1 MVSRVE
7 IPVGRGDWVNRR
19 LLSGGLV
26 LVGCLALLQGRQA
39 RGADV
44 DYARDVK
51 PVLQE
56 HCVGC
61 HGPKRQRGDL
71 RLDTRSALLKGGGR
85 GPAVVAGQ
93 SAQSLLI
100 QAVNQEDPELA
111 MPPEGEALSPE
122 AIQILRDWIDQG
134 APGPADEVA
143 ARKWVP
149 WSFQPVDRPDLPGV
163 PASIDQLL
171 LAQAAQQE
179 QGDLGFSPEADRVTQ
194 IRRLYLVLHGLPP
207 TPAEVDQFVQDTDDG
222 AYERL
227 VDRVLASPRYGERWA
242 RHWLDVARFAESN
255 GFETNR
261 VRANAWPYRDYVI
274 EAFNTDK
281 PYDQFV
287 REQIVGDALH
297 ADAGTGFLVAGAY
310 DLVKSPDVNLTLM
323 QRQDELAD
331 IVNTT
336 GTAFLGLTLGCARCH
351 DHKFD
356 PVSQRDYYA
365 LQGIFAGVNF
375 APRPLPREQTPE
387 TNLELA
393 KLTALVKHN
402 DGRLDALRAL
412 AAGQPS
418 PTGKLRVAVNAR
430 LNEDKFEP
438 VKTSAVRLT
447 IRATNASEPCL
458 DELEVYDTN
467 GKNVALAS
475 AGARPSASGTLSG
488 YEIHKLEHLN
498 DGQPGNNRS
507 WISNTSGKGWVRI
520 DLPTACTIERI
531 AWGRDR
537 NQQFQDRVAIDY
549 SIEVLQEG
557 DTWREVASSAD
568 REPFG
573 PADPQAFVKRL
584 PKEEGAEAQRLLDE
598 TAGARRR
605 IGELTEG
612 LNAWLGTFS
621 QPGEIH
627 RLHRGDHT
635 QPREVVPPGG
645 IEVFGDL
652 GLAPNE
658 PEQQRRARFAQWL
671 ASRDNPL
678 TARVMVNRIWHY
690 VFGAGLVDTPS
701 DFGGNGVP
709 PTHPELLDWL
719 ADEFMLSGWSVKHM
733 QRLIV
738 TTMAFRQSSAPR
750 AEGLRADAAARLLW
764 RFPPR
769 RLEAEAIR
777 DCILSSSGV
786 LDVSMGGP
794 GFFLQKVEVDNVYR
808 YFPKEEFGP
817 PEFRRMVYLNRIRQ
831 EQDPVFGSFDCPS
844 GNQVTPKRARS
855 NTPLQA
861 LNLFN
866 SPFILQQAGLLAKR
880 LRDEAGDDPA
890 AQVRLA
896 FRLTTSRHPD
906 EFERQASL
914 EMIHEHGLE
923 AFCRALFN
931 TSEFLFLF

>member
-1 MVSRVE
+1 MVSRVAKHGCRE
-7 IPVGRGDWVNRR
+7 GQWLLPLIGTWLMACGLTVGVERP
-19 LLSGGLV
+19 
-26 LVGCLALLQGRQA
+26 LAA
-39 RGADV
+39 AEV
-44 DYARDVK
+44 DYTRDVK
-51 PVLQE
+51 PLLQQ

-61 HGPKRQRGDL
+61 HGAKRQRGDL
-71 RLDTRSALLKGGGR
+71 RLDSRAALLKGGSR
-85 GPAVVAGQ
+85 GPAVVAGK
-93 SAQSLLI
+93 ATESLLI
-100 QAVNQEDPELA
+100 QAVTQDDPEIA
-111 MPPEGEALSPE
+111 MPPEGEPLSAE
-122 AIQILRDWIDQG
+122 AIQLLRDWIDQG
-134 APGPADEVA
+134 APGPSDEA
-143 ARKWVP
+143 PPRKEIP
-149 WSFQPVDRPDLPGV
+149 WSFRPVQRPQLPAAA
-163 PASIDQLL
+163 ASIDELL
-171 LAQAAQQE
+171 EAQRVRQDLAS
-179 QGDLGFSPEADRVTQ
+179 LGVSAEADRVTQ
-194 IRRLYLVLHGLPP
+194 IRRLYLVMHGLPP
-207 TPAEVDQFVQDTDDG
+207 TPAEVREFVTDTAPG

-227 VDRVLASPRYGERWA
+227 VDRVLASPRYGERWG
-242 RHWLDVARFAESN
+242 RHWLDIARFAESN

-261 VRANAWPYRDYVI
+261 VRPNAWPYRDYVI
-274 EAFNTDK
+274 EAFNSDK
-281 PYDQFV
+281 PYDQFI
-287 REQIVGDALH
+287 REQVAGDALR

-365 LQGIFAGVNF
+365 LQGVFAGVNF
-375 APRPLPREQTPE
+375 APRPLPRERTE
-387 TNLELA
+387 ESDREVA
-393 KLTALVKHN
+393 
-402 DGRLDALRAL
+402 RLRAL
-412 AAGQPS
+412 VQHHEERLAALRSKAAGQPN
-418 PTGKLRVAVNAR
+418 PAGKLRPAVNAR
-430 LNEDKFEP
+430 MNEETFP
-438 VKTSAVRLT
+438 AVQTSALRFT

-458 DELEVYDTN
+458 DELEVYDPA

-475 AGARPSASGTLSG
+475 TGAKPSASGTLPG
-488 YEIHKLEHLN
+488 HEIHKLEHVN
-498 DGQPGNNRS
+498 DGQLGNNRS
-507 WISNTSGKGWVRI
+507 WISNTSGKGWVRM
-520 DLPTACTIERI
+520 DFPAEVTVSKVV
-531 AWGRDR
+531 WGRDR
-537 NQQFQDRVAIDY
+537 NLQFQDRVATDY

-557 DTWREVASSAD
+557 DTWREVASGAD
-568 REPFG
+568 REKFG
-573 PADPQAFVKRL
+573 PEDPRGFLKRL
-584 PKEEGAEAQRLLDE
+584 SQEEASEGGRLFDQ
-598 TAGARRR
+598 AADARRR

-621 QPGEIH
+621 QPPQIH

-635 QPREVVPPGG
+635 LPREVVPPGG
-645 IEVFGDL
+645 LEVFG
-652 GLAPNE
+652 GLALASDE
-658 PEQQRRARFAQWL
+658 PEQQRRLKLANWL
-671 ASRDNPL
+671 ASRENPL
-678 TARVMVNRIWHY
+678 TPRVMVNRIWHY
-690 VFGAGLVDTPS
+690 IFGTGLVDTPS

-719 ADEFMLSGWSVKHM
+719 ADEFVQSGWSVKHI
-733 QRLIV
+733 QRLV
-738 TTMAFRQSSAPR
+738 LNTRAFRQSSAPR

-777 DCILSSSGV
+777 DCILASSGV
-786 LDVSMGGP
+786 LDLTMGGP

-844 GNQVTPKRARS
+844 GNQVTPKRPRS

-866 SPFILQQAGLLAKR
+866 SPFILQQAGLLAGR
-880 LRDEAGDDPA
+880 LRKEAGDDPA

-896 FRLTTSRHPD
+896 FQWTVARVPD
-906 EFERQASL
+906 EFEQQASQ
-914 EMIHEHGLE
+914 EMIREHGLE